1 ILAVSSFLL
10 WQQYQQIKLTVSE
23 KDEQFARA
31 DQQRRRA
38 ENNFG
43 KVLSGMTEF
52 LHGLDTNASLNEQQ
66 RAGLRQSLVHDM
78 ERLLEGSL
86 NEGNPDPT
94 ARMETGW
101 AYVHIGTF
109 YSRIGDLVHG
119 EEKYRKGLSVLEPLA
134 KECPEDLGIQW
145 IYTTCLNGLG
155 GSLFL

>member
-1 ILAVSSFLL
+1 RVLEPNIPDDLETIILKALAKCPDDRYATARELADDMRRFVEARPIRAKRPTVLKKLTQWSRRHQGVVWTGSAGLLAAVAILAVSSFLL

-23 KDEQFARA
+23 KDKQFARA

-78 ERLLEGSL
+78 E
-86 NEGNPDPT
+86 
-94 ARMETGW
+94 
-101 AYVHIGTF
+101 
-109 YSRIGDLVHG
+109 
-119 EEKYRKGLSVLEPLA
+119 
-134 KECPEDLGIQW
+134 
-145 IYTTCLNGLG
+145 
-155 GSLFL
+155 